1 MNDYEL
7 LRVIDFMEKVRAPF
21 LKRIPGA
28 TDDPYWNI
36 VVSVVREHI
45 LGRMVTVSSLAQMS
59 GVPYATALRKINA
72 LIDNGLIVTRA
83 KSPTSTKFALLPSD
97 RLLAAFIEQATDV
110 KVLVAQT
117 IGLRPGVES
126 ESEYYF
132 GGSTHGSQVIPP
144 LKLVERRQK
153 ENWDVH
159 FLLHNDNYF
168 VSMQNMWTDMRNNL
182 ASRSDFELQP
192 LPLLHKRALENARAA
207 DPVFDVVSINMPWVG
222 EFAEAGLIR
231 PLDDLIRRGNIQALD
246 FHPSVWATGAWNGR
260 QYGIPIYCTA
270 EALLARRDLFEET
283 GLAYPKR
290 FAEVLE
296 AGREL
301 HRPAKGI
308 YGISW
313 NGARGMPI
321 ASTFMFLMGCCG
333 RPIIGATGRADSFS
347 PLPGSAVAESVNIDT
362 ACGETVLDYMR
373 SLIEISPPDVLK
385 ADWNAALKVF
395 LTGQASMSYCWTMR
409 AARCEYDLHSS
420 VKRKVEYLP
429 QPAGPNGQQVTP
441 LGGFL
446 LTLPSTLSDE
456 RAASAFEA
464 IEWMASRE
472 AMKEHVKN
480 GYPVSPRFSV
490 SADPEAAATSPI
502 VRFVDRL
509 ARRNM
514 LHSWQRPPIPAYRA
528 IEETIGEHVHRAL
541 TGEISDRQALAIM
554 QETVKGLL
562 EGADRHPQPV
572 G

>member
-36 VVSVVREHI
+36 VVSLVREHV

-59 GVPYATALRKINA
+59 GAPYATALRRINA

-83 KSPTSTKFALLPSD
+83 KSPTSTKFALLPSEE
-97 RLLAAFIEQATDV
+97 LLAAFIEQATDV

-126 ESEYYF
+126 EGEYYF
-132 GGSTHGSQVIPP
+132 GGSAGSRLIPP
-144 LKLVERRQK
+144 LRLVERRRN
-153 ENWDVH
+153 EDWDVR

-192 LPLLHKRALENARAA
+192 LPLLHTRALENARSA
-207 DPVFDVVSINMPWVG
+207 DPVFDVVSLNMPWLG
-222 EFAEAGLIR
+222 EFAEAGLLR
-231 PLDDLIRRGNIQALD
+231 PLDDFISRGNIQALD
-246 FHPSVWATGAWNGR
+246 FHPSVWSTGTWNGR

-270 EALLARRDLFEET
+270 EALLARRDLFEAA

-290 FAEVLE
+290 FADVLE
-296 AGREL
+296 AGRAL
-301 HRPAKGI
+301 HRPGKGL

-313 NGARGMPI
+313 NGARGMPV

-333 RPIIGATGRADSFS
+333 KPIIGAAGRAESFS
-347 PLPGSAVAESVNIDT
+347 PQAGTDVAETVNIDT
-362 ACGETVLDYMR
+362 PSGAAVLDYLHH
-373 SLIEISPPDVLK
+373 LIEISPPGVLE
-385 ADWNAALKVF
+385 ADWNAALRTF
-395 LTGQASMSYCWTMR
+395 LTGAAAMSYCWTMR
-409 AARCEYDLHSS
+409 AARCEYDLQSA

-441 LGGFL
+441 LGGFV
-446 LTLPSTLSDE
+446 LTLPASLSPD
-456 RAASAFEA
+456 RAALAFEA

-502 VRFVDRL
+502 VRFVDKL
-509 ARRNM
+509 ARRDM

-541 TGEISDRQALAIM
+541 CGEIADKAALGLI
-554 QETVKGLL
+554 QETVERLL
-562 EGADRHPQPV
+562 RQSAREAQGVP